1 MAGQL
6 EPDTILHVIIPSEPL
21 MRILVAE
28 DDERLGD
35 VVARGLRK
43 QSYAVDVVTDG
54 AQALIEA
61 AVVAYDAVVLDVMLP
76 SKTGFEVARELRTRG
91 NRVPILMLTARDA
104 VADRVA
110 GLDAGADDYLVKP
123 FAFEELLARL
133 RALLRR
139 GEVLKPSTITV
150 GDLVVDTQR
159 MTASRAGEP
168 IDLTSKEYALL
179 EFFARNAGRTVS
191 REDITAHVWDGN
203 HDPFSNA
210 LEILITRLRRKIDAG
225 HDRGLIR
232 TRRGMGYVMAPSETI
247 PEE

>member
-1 MAGQL
+1 
-6 EPDTILHVIIPSEPL
+6 

-61 AVVAYDAVVLDVMLP
+61 AVVTYDAIVLDVMLP
-76 SKTGFEVARELRTRG
+76 SKSGFDVARELRARG
-91 NRVPILMLTARDA
+91 IHVPILMLTARDA
-104 VADRVA
+104 IADRVE
-110 GLDAGADDYLVKP
+110 GLDAGADDYLIKP

-139 GEVLKPSTITV
+139 GQVLEPSTITV
-150 GDLVVDTQR
+150 GDLVVDTHR
-159 MTASRAGEP
+159 MMASRAGEK

-179 EFFARNAGRTVS
+179 EFFARNAGRTLS
-191 REDITAHVWDGN
+191 REAITTHVWDGN

-225 HDRGLIR
+225 QLHGLIR
-232 TRRGMGYVMAPSETI
+232 TRRGMGYALI
-247 PEE
+247 PPDSTADE